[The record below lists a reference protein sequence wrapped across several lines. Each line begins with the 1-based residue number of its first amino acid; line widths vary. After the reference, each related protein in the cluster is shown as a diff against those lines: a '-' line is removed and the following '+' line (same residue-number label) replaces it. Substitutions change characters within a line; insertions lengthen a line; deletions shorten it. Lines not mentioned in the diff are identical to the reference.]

1 MAVMTDVLVPALEDA
16 REAHAAVVDRF
27 RTDVTITP
35 PGARR
40 QRLERQV
47 ADAEDHLERI
57 EVRVREMRPPRGLLS
72 GAAEFVRFAARGAV
86 RVTMLPV
93 EVAVAAMTEMAV
105 GERLARERRLL
116 KNAEDEYA
124 AAARAVAACQ
134 AGENI
139 AEQLHDR
146 ETADLLRLLRRQDE
160 ELLESLEENLADRAR
175 AVAVAT
181 NGQRPL
187 QAESAEAAEGGG
199 LRDAVMRTVRAAVAR
214 LRAAFR
220 SSTRRVRGTAEG
232 AWREMPSATRMAEQ
246 VEGAI
251 TREEDLPIPGFSQ
264 LGVTDIQQRLRGLSQ
279 TELTVIEGYERAHA
293 GRPGVLNAIEHL
305 REAEPW
311 ADYDAMDPERIEM
324 HLHDVSDRVVR
335 QVLEYER
342 HHQQRDTLID
352 AAENAL
358 ALRVAPEATHRPG
371 EEVRG
376 AVTREED
383 LPIPGFSQLSVT
395 KIQQRLR
402 GLSPLQLTM
411 IESWE
416 RAHSNRQ
423 AVLDAIDQV
432 RRSKP

>member
-1 MAVMTDVLVPALEDA
+1 MAAMTDVLVPALEDA

-57 EVRVREMRPPRGLLS
+57 EDRVREMRPPRGLLS
-72 GAAEFVRFAARGAV
+72 AAAQFVRFATRGAV

-139 AEQLHDR
+139 AEQLHDQ
-146 ETADLLRLLRRQDE
+146 ETADLLGLLRRQDE

-181 NGQRPL
+181 NGQLSL
-187 QAESAEAAEGGG
+187 QAEAAEGGG
-199 LRDAVMRTVRAAVAR
+199 LRDAVMRTVRAAVDW

-232 AWREMPSATRMAEQ
+232 AWREIPSATRMAEQ
-246 VEGAI
+246 VEGAV

-264 LGVTDIQQRLRGLSQ
+264 RGVTNIQQRLRGLSQ

-311 ADYDAMDPERIEM
+311 ADYDAMDPERIKM

-342 HHQQRDTLID
+342 HHRQRDTVID

-358 ALRVAPEATHRPG
+358 RVVPDATHRPG

-383 LPIPGFSQLSVT
+383 LPIPGFSQLSIRE
-395 KIQQRLR
+395 IQLRLR
-402 GLSPLQLTM
+402 GLSPSDLAV
-411 IESWE
+411 IEGWE

-432 RRSKP
+432 RRNKP

>member
-1 MAVMTDVLVPALEDA
+1 MAAMTDVLIPALEDA

-47 ADAEDHLERI
+47 AEAEDHLARI
-57 EVRVREMRPPRGLLS
+57 EDRVREVRPPRGVWS
-72 GAAEFVRFAARGAV
+72 AAAQFVRFAARGAV
-86 RVTMLPV
+86 RVTVLPV
-93 EVAVAAMTEMAV
+93 EVAVAAMTEMAD

-124 AAARAVAACQ
+124 AAARALAVCR
-134 AGENI
+134 AGERI

-160 ELLESLEENLADRAR
+160 ELLESLEENLAERAG

-187 QAESAEAAEGGG
+187 EAQAAEGGG
-199 LRDAVMRTVRAAVAR
+199 LLDAVMRTARAAVAR

-220 SSTRRVRGTAEG
+220 RSTRRVRGTAEG
-232 AWREMPSATRMAEQ
+232 AWREMPDATRMAE
-246 VEGAI
+246 
-251 TREEDLPIPGFSQ
+251 
-264 LGVTDIQQRLRGLSQ
+264 
-279 TELTVIEGYERAHA
+279 
-293 GRPGVLNAIEHL
+293 
-305 REAEPW
+305 
-311 ADYDAMDPERIEM
+311 
-324 HLHDVSDRVVR
+324 
-335 QVLEYER
+335 
-342 HHQQRDTLID
+342 
-352 AAENAL
+352 
-358 ALRVAPEATHRPG
+358 
-371 EEVRG
+371 EVQG

-383 LPIPGFSQLSVT
+383 LPIPGFSQLGITEIQQRLRGLSQTQLTVIEGYERAHAGRSGVLNAIERLREPEPWAGYDEMDPERIKMHLPNVSDRVVRQVIEYERHHRQRDTVIRAAENALPAVPEATHRPGEEVLGAVT
-395 KIQQRLR
+395 REEDLPIPGFSQLGIMEIQQRLR
-402 GLSPLQLTM
+402 GLSPLQLTV

-416 RAHSNRQ
+416 RGHSNRQ

-432 RRSKP
+432 RRSKA

>member
-57 EVRVREMRPPRGLLS
+57 EDRVREMRPPRGLLS
-72 GAAEFVRFAARGAV
+72 AAAEFVRFAARGAV

-187 QAESAEAAEGGG
+187 QAEAAEGGG

-264 LGVTDIQQRLRGLSQ
+264 LGVTDIQQRLRGMSQ

-311 ADYDAMDPERIEM
+311 ADYHAMDPERIKM

-342 HHQQRDTLID
+342 HHRQRDTVIN

-358 ALRVAPEATHRPG
+358 GAVPQATHRPG

-383 LPIPGFSQLSVT
+383 LPIPGFSQLGVT
-395 KIQQRLR
+395 EIQQRLR
-402 GLSPLQLTM
+402 GLSPLQLTV

-423 AVLDAIDQV
+423 AVLDAINQV
-432 RRSKP
+432 HRSKP